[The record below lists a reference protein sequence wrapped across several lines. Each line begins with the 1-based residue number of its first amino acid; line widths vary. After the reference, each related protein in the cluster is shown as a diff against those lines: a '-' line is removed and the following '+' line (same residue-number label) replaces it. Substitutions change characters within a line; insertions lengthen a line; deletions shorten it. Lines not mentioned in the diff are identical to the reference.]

1 MEDVRPNE
9 QRAKIAILLIW
20 IIIAIETVKLISD
33 YLELQLLSKANS
45 GLTVTMEAANANDIR
60 QQIIAVI
67 YLIVAIVSTV
77 TFIQWFRRAYYNLH
91 TQIYNLDFEEGW
103 AAWSW
108 FVPILNLYRPYK
120 IMKELYHETE
130 NLLSQRVENYTPKDS
145 AALLGVWWALWIIDS
160 FLGQFIFRYS
170 LRANEIDELIT
181 VSQTSILSPF
191 ISIPLSL
198 ILIRVIKDYATMETL
213 LYADGIIKEEDD
225 SDIIDSH
232 LT

>member
-9 QRAKIAILLIW
+9 QRAKTAILLIW
-20 IIIAIETVKLISD
+20 IVFAIEAIKLISD
-33 YLELQLLSKANS
+33 YLELQLLSKANA
-45 GLTVTMEAANANDIR
+45 GLTITVEAANANDIR
-60 QQIIAVI
+60 QQIIAVV

-103 AAWSW
+103 AAWAW

-130 NLLSQRVENYTPKDS
+130 NLLSQRIENYIPKDS

-160 FLGQFIFRYS
+160 FLGQFMFRYS
-170 LRANEIDELIT
+170 LRADGVDELIT
-181 VSQTSILSPF
+181 VSQTSILSSF

-198 ILIRVIKDYATMETL
+198 IIIRVIKDYAAMETL
-213 LYADGIIKEEDD
+213 PYADGIIKEEDD

>member
-1 MEDVRPNE
+1 MEDVKPNE

-20 IIIAIETVKLISD
+20 IIIAIESVKLISD

-67 YLIVAIVSTV
+67 YAIVAIISTV
-77 TFIQWFRRAYYNLH
+77 TFIQWFRRAYFNLH

-103 AAWSW
+103 AAWAW

-120 IMKELYHETE
+120 IMKELFHETE

-145 AALLGVWWALWIIDS
+145 AGLLGVWWTLWIIDS
-160 FLGQFIFRYS
+160 FLGQFILRYS
-170 LRANEIDELIT
+170 LRANEVDELIT
-181 VSQTSILSPF
+181 VSQTSILSSF

-198 ILIRVIKDYATMETL
+198 IIIRVIKDYTAMETL